1 MPDDSEPR
9 RTAGAATNAG
19 DRAGFRDPYTV
30 YAMAVLF
37 LVYVISYV
45 DRQVLAV
52 LIDPIK
58 QDIGA
63 TDGQMGIL
71 AGIAFAL
78 FYATLGMPIARYADH
93 HSRRNVI
100 ALGVA
105 VWSAMTAVTGFARN
119 YFEILLARIG
129 VGVGEAAG
137 GAPGHSI
144 ISDYFPPSQ
153 RATALAL
160 YTSGGTA
167 GIALGLYLGGL
178 LGDWYGWRN
187 TFFILGTPGLLV
199 ALLVWLTVREPPRGR
214 FDTGPPPAS
223 TSLGEALRY
232 LWSLPAYRWLS
243 FAAGLHVFAGYGASI
258 WHPSFLRRIHDMSGA
273 EVGLWLGGIAAVT
286 SAVGNL
292 LWARLADV
300 LGRRDARWYMWLPTI
315 GALAALPFAYAFI
328 LIPDR
333 TLALLCLLPSSL
345 LGASYLG
352 ATYAMAQALAKPN
365 MRATSAASLLLV
377 INLIGMGMG
386 PTIVGYM
393 NDWLQPRFGIEAVR
407 VSLLIIG
414 GPHVVAAS
422 FNLLAARTLRADL
435 KRAAP
440 DRG

>member
-1 MPDDSEPR
+1 MPAQPSPPSSPR
-9 RTAGAATNAG
+9 AETGAPEQ
-19 DRAGFRDPYTV
+19 RAGFRHPYTV
-30 YAMAVLF
+30 YVMSVLF

-58 QDIGA
+58 QEIGA
-63 TDGQMGIL
+63 SDGQMGIL

-78 FYATLGMPIARYADH
+78 FYATLGMPIARFADH

-100 ALGVA
+100 AVGVA
-105 VWSAMTAVTGFARN
+105 VWSAMTALTGFARN
-119 YFEILLARIG
+119 YFEILLARIF

-178 LGDWYGWRN
+178 FGDWYGWRA
-187 TFFILGTPGLLV
+187 TFVILGLPGLLV
-199 ALLVWLTVREPPRGR
+199 SLLVWLTVREPPRGR
-214 FDTGPPPAS
+214 FDTGPPPAD
-223 TSLGEALRY
+223 TSMLNSLRY
-232 LWSLPAYRWLS
+232 LWSLPAYRWLC
-243 FAAGLHVFAGYGASI
+243 FAAALHVFAGYGAAT
-258 WHPSFLRRIHDMSGA
+258 WHPSFLRRIHEMSGS
-273 EVGLWLGGIAAVT
+273 EVGLWLGGIAALT

-300 LGRRDARWYMWLPTI
+300 MGQRDARWYMWLPMT
-315 GALAALPFAYAFI
+315 GTLLALPFAYAFI
-328 LIPDR
+328 LIPNKIM
-333 TLALLCLLPSSL
+333 ALLCLVPSSL

-352 ATYAMAQALAKPN
+352 ATYAMAQALARPN

-386 PTIVGYM
+386 PTIVGFM

-407 VSLLIIG
+407 VSLLVIG
-414 GPHVVAAS
+414 APHLAAAL
-422 FNLLAARTLRADL
+422 FNGLAARTLRADL
-435 KRAAP
+435 LRAGP
-440 DRG
+440 D